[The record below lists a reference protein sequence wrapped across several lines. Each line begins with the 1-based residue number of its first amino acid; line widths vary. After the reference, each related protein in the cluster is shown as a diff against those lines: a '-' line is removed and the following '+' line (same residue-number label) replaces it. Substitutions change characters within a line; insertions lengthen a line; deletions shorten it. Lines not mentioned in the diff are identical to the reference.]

1 MDIYAEIDQK
11 RAERAARR
19 QARLEREAR
28 RERIIAPVRFA
39 AQTIGGAIL
48 LYLYLYLFVG
58 CLWASM

>member
-1 MDIYAEIDQK
+1 MDIYAEIDQR

-28 RERIIAPVRFA
+28 SRVIIDNAKCIAELCAF
-39 AQTIGGAIL
+39 AIL
-48 LYLYLYLFVG
+48 LYLYVFFG

>member
-28 RERIIAPVRFA
+28 RERILAPMRFA
-39 AQTIGGAIL
+39 AQVIGGAIL
-48 LYLYLYLFVG
+48 LYLCLFVG

>member
-1 MDIYAEIDQK
+1 MDIYAEIDQR

-19 QARLEREAR
+19 LARLEREAR
-28 RERIIAPVRFA
+28 RERTIAPLRLA

-48 LYLYLYLFVG
+48 LYLYLFVG

>member
-1 MDIYAEIDQK
+1 MDIYAEIDQR

-28 RERIIAPVRFA
+28 RERIIAPLRLA
-39 AQTIGGAIL
+39 AQAIGGAIL
-48 LYLYLYLFVG
+48 LYLYLFVG

>member
-1 MDIYAEIDQK
+1 VDIYAEIDQR

-28 RERIIAPVRFA
+28 RERIIAPVRFV
-39 AQTIGGAIL
+39 AQVIGGAIL
-48 LYLYLYLFVG
+48 LYLYLFVG